1 MSLESLVIGLT
12 LLIIVALWAG
22 APLLGRRR
30 ARVDSAD
37 LTHKQAERLQ
47 VHYERLLTNL
57 RDLEED
63 NATGKVQPEDY
74 QSERE
79 RLVARGVQILMAL
92 DQHQAGQP
100 AVVTT
105 RSAARPAS
113 ADSAD
118 VDADIDQEIEAAVAA
133 YRQKAQQAQRT
144 QASDKVKT
152 A

>member
-12 LLIIVALWAG
+12 LLIIVGLWAG

-30 ARVDSAD
+30 ARLNPTD

-63 NATGKVQPEDY
+63 YATGKVQPEDY
-74 QSERE
+74 RAERE

-92 DQHQAGQP
+92 DQHQAGLAP
-100 AVVTT
+100 VVTT
-105 RSAARPAS
+105 QTSGHAASAAS
-113 ADSAD
+113 ADI
-118 VDADIDQEIEAAVAA
+118 DADIDQEIEAAIAA
-133 YRQKAQQAQRT
+133 YRQRAG
-144 QASDKVKT
+144 DKVKT
-152 A
+152 P

>member
-12 LLIIVALWAG
+12 LLIIVGLWAG

-30 ARVDSAD
+30 ARSAD
-37 LTHKQAERLQ
+37 ADLAHRQAERLQ

-63 NATGKVQPEDY
+63 YATGKVQPADY

-92 DQHQAGQP
+92 DQHQAGMP
-100 AVVTT
+100 AVVPART
-105 RSAARPAS
+105 SAQPAS
-113 ADSAD
+113 ADNAD
-118 VDADIDQEIEAAVAA
+118 IDADIDQEIEAAVAA
-133 YRQKAQQAQRT
+133 YRQRT
-144 QASDKVKT
+144 GDKVKT